1 MGILDIETL
10 NRKLVLEFAISCFR
24 CLSNTDMSQS
34 IIKAAQY
41 LRMSTDMQRYSIENQ
56 SEVIGLYAASR
67 GLTIIKSY
75 EDGGRSGV
83 NLNGR
88 PALKSLLDDV
98 ISRRVDFTTILVY
111 DVSRWGRFQDSDESA
126 HYEYLCR
133 RSGVMIEYCA
143 ELFEN
148 DGSITATVIKNIKR
162 AMAGEFSRELS
173 VKVFAGQRRL
183 VLNGYH
189 VGSTAGYGLRRML
202 LDEDGKPKFE
212 LSKGQRKSLQTE
224 RVVLVPGPAHEI
236 KAIHRIYNMFIDHK
250 LSAAEI
256 AQKLNNE
263 GLPGEFGRLWSGNQV
278 FSILSNEKYIGNAV
292 YNRTSVKLKGKWRR
306 NPRNEWITKANAY
319 DAIVSRDRFDEAARR
334 IEALKRK
341 VTNNE
346 MLDQLTALWCK
357 SGHLSSYVIDTS
369 RYTPSSH
376 TYHARF
382 GSLAK
387 AFRLIGF
394 RNRENIGCNAE
405 LRKRIALELEAEI
418 GRRGG
423 RLEACPGNRRL
434 IVNGEI
440 GINIMVGRLKSGGPR
455 IWQFGYVSPTKPDI
469 LIGAR
474 IDKRG
479 GDIVDYFI
487 LPFLFLPHGAWV
499 TTSASSAERL
509 SRFRSS
515 TLEPLYALCAR
526 KPLENV
532 RW

>member
-1 MGILDIETL
+1 
-10 NRKLVLEFAISCFR
+10 
-24 CLSNTDMSQS
+24 MSQS
-34 IIKAAQY
+34 IAKAAQY
-41 LRMSTDMQRYSIENQ
+41 LRMSTDMQRYSMENQ

-67 GLTIIKSY
+67 GLTIVKSY

-83 NLNGR
+83 SLDGR

-98 ISRRVDFTTILVY
+98 TSGRADFSTILVY
-111 DVSRWGRFQDSDESA
+111 DVSRWGRFQDADESA

-133 RSGVMIEYCA
+133 QSGVEVEYCA

-148 DGSITATVIKNIKR
+148 DGSVTATVIKNIKR

-202 LDEDGKPKFE
+202 LDENGNPKFE
-212 LSKGQRKSLQTE
+212 LNKGQRKSIQSE
-224 RVVLVPGPAHEI
+224 RVILVPGPAHEI
-236 KAIHRIYNMFIDHK
+236 KTVQRIYDMFLERK
-250 LSAAEI
+250 QSPLEI
-256 AQKLNNE
+256 AQKLNDE
-263 GLPGEFGRLWSGNQV
+263 GVAGEFGHLWSRNQV
-278 FSILSNEKYIGNAV
+278 LSVLSNEKYIGNAV

-306 NPRNEWITKANAY
+306 NPKKEWICKAGAY
-319 DAIVSRDRFDEAARR
+319 QAIVPHERFEKAASR
-334 IEALKRK
+334 IEALKRQI
-341 VTNNE
+341 TDEE

-357 SGHLSSYVIDTS
+357 AGHLSTFIVDRS
-369 RYTPSSH
+369 RYTLSAN
-376 TYHARF
+376 TYRARF
-382 GSLAK
+382 GSLSK

-394 RNRENIGCNAE
+394 RNRENIGSNAE
-405 LRKRIALELEAEI
+405 LRKRIALNLKVEI
-418 GRRGG
+418 AKRGG
-423 RLEACPGNRRL
+423 TVDACPWNRQF

-440 GINIMVGRLKSGGPR
+440 SVNIKIGRLKSGGPR

-474 IDKRG
+474 IEKRG

-509 SRFRSS
+509 SRFRSP
-515 TLEPLYALCAR
+515 TLEPLYAMLAR